1 MTIRIRNKA
10 DDSTIGF
17 ISAEELDFLVAQLEE
32 ESSTDTDYYIDGQ
45 TLEMFEANGGHPAL
59 VSMLRKALVAG
70 DGDGIDIAWDTSAA

>member
-17 ISAEELDFLVAQLEE
+17 ISDEELDFLVGHLEE
-32 ESSTDTDYYIDGQ
+32 ESSTDTDYYIDAQ

-59 VSMLRKALVAG
+59 VAMLRKALG
-70 DGDGIDIAWDTSAA
+70 PGDGIDIAWDTSTA